1 MKQVNQ
7 DLINL
12 HNWLLSN
19 KITLNKD
26 KTELIY
32 FHKPKSAVPT
42 DLKIKMNGKRLFHSS
57 KIKYLGV
64 YLDETLSVRDHC
76 EELANKL
83 SRANGVL
90 AKARHY
96 VPLAYLKNIYY
107 ATFSSNLFDGS
118 QVWGQTLQSVID
130 KILILQKNA
139 VRIMSFSDYRA
150 HSEPLLRI

>member
-1 MKQVNQ
+1 MR
-7 DLINL
+7 
-12 HNWLLSN
+12 LS
-19 KITLNKD
+19 
-26 KTELIY
+26 
-32 FHKPKSAVPT
+32 
-42 DLKIKMNGKRLFHSS
+42 G
-57 KIKYLGV
+57 
-64 YLDETLSVRDHC
+64 RDHC

-107 ATFSSNLFDGS
+107 ATFSSNLFYGS

-139 VRIMSFSDYRA
+139 VRIMSFSDFRA
-150 HSEPLLRI
+150 HSEPLFKDLKILKVNDNLFLQNCLFVHDYFHGNLPKSFNNIY